1 MANVYTLL
9 NIVARFRSNAN
20 DGRLLF
26 YDFIDMCW
34 DKQIKSE
41 IEENDKEM
49 NGGGLERIERLGSHR
64 ESCRLSRHHLA
75 GKWSIGLSICIDCTC
90 VMLCHGSRIST
101 RL

>member
-1 MANVYTLL
+1 MQCWKL

-64 ESCRLSRHHLA
+64 VSYSAALPLIETPLGRQVVYWSVHLHRLHLCDVVP
-75 GKWSIGLSICIDCTC
+75 WLED
-90 VMLCHGSRIST
+90 
-101 RL
+101 